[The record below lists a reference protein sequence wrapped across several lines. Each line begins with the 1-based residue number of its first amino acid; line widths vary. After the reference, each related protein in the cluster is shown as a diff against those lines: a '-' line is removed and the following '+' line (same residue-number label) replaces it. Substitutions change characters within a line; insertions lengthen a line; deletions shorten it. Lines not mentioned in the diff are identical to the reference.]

1 MGAFLEWNLGNK
13 ERTYLLCQGALLA
26 FTLDSTIFSTVHVQ
40 VGTHVYDLTPSGLT
54 Q

>member
-1 MGAFLEWNLGNK
+1 MEAFLEWNLGSK
-13 ERTYLLCQGALLA
+13 ERTDLLCQGALLA

-40 VGTHVYDLTPSGLT
+40 VGTRVYDLTPNGLT